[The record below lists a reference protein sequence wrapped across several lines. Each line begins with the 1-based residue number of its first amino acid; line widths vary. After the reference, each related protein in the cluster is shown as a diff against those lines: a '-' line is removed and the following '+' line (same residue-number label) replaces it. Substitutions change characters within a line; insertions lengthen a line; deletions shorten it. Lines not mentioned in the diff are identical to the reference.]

1 MAATEKFVRVS
12 VCYAQILKYMFQ
24 SKAGTVSFCCPNYGT
39 DYVYNLIVDISGNL
53 YYY

>member
-1 MAATEKFVRVS
+1 MAATEKFVRVLVS
-12 VCYAQILKYMFQ
+12 YAQILKYLFQ
-24 SKAGTVSFCCPNYGT
+24 TKERKVSFCCPNYRT